1 MAPGAFA
8 IKLRSA
14 DGVIAEV
21 PAENTPSDENA
32 DDGTCEHEGEGGE
45 PVERE
50 EGGGAREDEP
60 AAFPSREQKLI
71 ARVAD
76 VEEELEL
83 VRERACKL
91 EAELEQVQ
99 ETRQRL
105 EDQLTVEVS
114 RLSDQ
119 VRDEKE
125 KYRTLW
131 RLNCA
136 QLAEYDE
143 ALAKKDEMNH
153 ILREKLMRSVVLSEH
168 VESVRDTTLVSHA
181 SGGEPGEA
189 VVPVP
194 DPGRGPSHT
203 PPRVSRREA
212 RSSHA
217 HDGGGPS
224 RIATRTSHE
233 VRCLK
238 RGHTLLIK
246 HARQRSDRL
255 QLLRHPAM
263 VQVARGSYVGV
274 EHHPSTHSMG
284 SRTFCLKIGCLGCS
298 VLLSGMTG
306 VNTKP

>member
-32 DDGTCEHEGEGGE
+32 DNGTGEHEGESGE
-45 PVERE
+45 PAERE
-50 EGGGAREDEP
+50 EGGGTREDKP

-114 RLSDQ
+114 RLSDL

-125 KYRTLW
+125 KYRTQWL
-131 RLNCA
+131 CSIPSSS
-136 QLAEYDE
+136 EH
-143 ALAKKDEMNH
+143 ALA
-153 ILREKLMRSVVLSEH
+153 
-168 VESVRDTTLVSHA
+168 
-181 SGGEPGEA
+181 
-189 VVPVP
+189 
-194 DPGRGPSHT
+194 
-203 PPRVSRREA
+203 
-212 RSSHA
+212 
-217 HDGGGPS
+217 
-224 RIATRTSHE
+224 
-233 VRCLK
+233 
-238 RGHTLLIK
+238 
-246 HARQRSDRL
+246 
-255 QLLRHPAM
+255 
-263 VQVARGSYVGV
+263 
-274 EHHPSTHSMG
+274 
-284 SRTFCLKIGCLGCS
+284 
-298 VLLSGMTG
+298 
-306 VNTKP
+306 